1 MDPAENHR
9 CWAGRSGE
17 FSPAY
22 YAHLGPNATSE
33 RLAEV
38 CTAAVPEDA
47 TILELGCSAGR
58 HLAHLQEAGF
68 SNLAG
73 IDINDES
80 FAAMADGYPDLAAA
94 GTFHTGAI
102 EDVLPEFPDD
112 AFDVVYSVETLQH
125 VPPENTGVFEEVA
138 RVTADLLV
146 TVENE
151 GNGSQGGHGDVNY
164 VNDDF
169 PLYYRNWKGIFTD
182 LGLVQRFSERTKR
195 DTLRVFEVS

>member
-1 MDPAENHR
+1 MNPAENHGG
-9 CWAGRSGE
+9 WAGRSGE

-22 YAHLGPNATSE
+22 YAHLGANATSE
-33 RLAEV
+33 RLAEICASV
-38 CTAAVPEDA
+38 VPADA
-47 TILELGCSAGR
+47 RILELGCSAGR
-58 HLAHLQEAGF
+58 HLAHLHEEGF

-80 FAAMADGYPDLAAA
+80 FEAMADQYPELAAT

-102 EDVLPEFPDD
+102 EEILPEFPDD

-125 VPPENTGVFEEVA
+125 VPPENIGVFEEIA
-138 RVTADLLV
+138 RVTADLLI

-151 GNGSQGGHGDVNY
+151 GGDSGEEMTY

-169 PLYYRNWKGIFTD
+169 PLYYRNWEGIFTD
-182 LGLVQRFSERTKR
+182 LGLVQLSSESTKR

>member
-1 MDPAENHR
+1 MNPAENHGG
-9 CWAGRSGE
+9 WAGRSGE

-22 YAHLGPNATSE
+22 YAHLGANATSE
-33 RLAEV
+33 RLAEICSSAV
-38 CTAAVPEDA
+38 AADAAV
-47 TILELGCSAGR
+47 LELGCSAGR
-58 HLAHLQEAGF
+58 HLAHLHDNGF

-80 FAAMADGYPDLAAA
+80 FEAMADQYPELAAT

-102 EDVLPEFPDD
+102 EDILPEYPDD

-125 VPPENTGVFEEVA
+125 VPPENTAVFEEVA

-151 GNGSQGGHGDVNY
+151 GGDSEEEMTY

-169 PLYYRNWKGIFTD
+169 PLYYRNWEAIFTD
-182 LGLVQRFSERTKR
+182 LGLVQRFSEETKR
-195 DTLRVFEVS
+195 DTLRVFEAQ

>member
-22 YAHLGPNATSE
+22 YAHLGANATSE

-38 CTAAVPEDA
+38 CTAAVPADA
-47 TILELGCSAGR
+47 AILELGCSAGR

-68 SNLAG
+68 SDLAG

-80 FAAMADGYPDLAAA
+80 FAAMADRYPELAAT

-102 EDVLPEFPDD
+102 EDVLPDFPDD

-125 VPPENTGVFEEVA
+125 VPPENSGVFEEVA
-138 RVTADLLV
+138 RVAADLLV

-151 GNGSQGGHGDVNY
+151 GGDSEDHGDVNY

-182 LGLVQRFSERTKR
+182 LGLDQRFSERTKR

>member
-1 MDPAENHR
+1 MNPAENHGG
-9 CWAGRSGE
+9 WAGRSGE

-22 YAHLGPNATSE
+22 YAHLGANATSE
-33 RLAEV
+33 RLAEICSSAV
-38 CTAAVPEDA
+38 AADAAV
-47 TILELGCSAGR
+47 LELGCSAGR
-58 HLAHLQEAGF
+58 HLAHLHDNGF

-80 FAAMADGYPDLAAA
+80 FEAMADQYPELAET
-94 GTFHTGAI
+94 GTFRTGAI
-102 EDVLPEFPDD
+102 EDILPEYPDD

-125 VPPENTGVFEEVA
+125 VPPENTAVFEEVA

-151 GNGSQGGHGDVNY
+151 GGDSEKEMTY

-169 PLYYRNWKGIFTD
+169 PLYYRNWEAIFTD
-182 LGLVQRFSERTKR
+182 LGLVQRFSEDTKR
-195 DTLRVFEVS
+195 DTLRVFEVP

>member
-47 TILELGCSAGR
+47 SILELGCSAGR

-151 GNGSQGGHGDVNY
+151 GDDSDDHGDVNY